1 MKAVGLVGV
10 RLVLAILTLFLVSV
24 IIFAAVDLLP
34 GDAAS
39 RVLGR
44 FSTEENRAVFRA
56 RLKLDRPPVDRYVLW
71 LEDIAT
77 GNMGRTLSTDRP
89 ISEVLG
95 PRIKNTLILAALA
108 LVLYIPFTLFPAILQ
123 ATHRDGW
130 LDHLLSL
137 TTLIF
142 YSIPDFLLGT
152 LLLLLFVVVIPWLPA
167 TSIIDEL
174 STFSEVLRALVLPSA
189 TLAIV
194 MAAYATRMLRD
205 NLIEIL
211 DADFIK
217 FASLNG
223 ISRRRIVWRHALPN
237 ALVPSLNVTAL
248 NLAYL
253 IGGVVV
259 VEKVFSYPGFGSLLL
274 DALLLRDVP
283 LIQIT
288 VVIAATTYIGANLLA
303 DLGAIFLNPRLRT

>member
-1 MKAVGLVGV
+1 MKALRLVGV
-10 RLVLAILTLFLVSV
+10 RLVLAVLTLFLVSV
-24 IIFAAVDLLP
+24 FIFAAVDLLP

-56 RLKLDRPPVDRYVLW
+56 RLKLDRPLVERYLTW
-71 LEDIAT
+71 IGDIAT
-77 GNMGRTLSTDRP
+77 GDIGRTLSSNRP
-89 ISEVLG
+89 IVEVLG
-95 PRIKNTLILAALA
+95 PRIKNTLILAAAA
-108 LVLYIPFTLFPAILQ
+108 LVLYVPLAAFPAILQ
-123 ATHRDGW
+123 ATRRDGW
-130 LDHLLSL
+130 LDHMLSL
-137 TTLIF
+137 TTLVL

-152 LLLLLFVVVIPWLPA
+152 LLLLLFVVTIPWLPA
-167 TSIIDEL
+167 TSLVDEM
-174 STFSEVLRALVLPSA
+174 STFVEFVRALVLPSV
-189 TLAIV
+189 TLAII
-194 MAAYATRMLRD
+194 MAAYAVRMLRD

-211 DADFIK
+211 DADFVK
-217 FASLNG
+217 FAALNG

-237 ALVPSLNVTAL
+237 ALVPSLNITAL

-288 VVIAATTYIGANLLA
+288 VLIAAATYIGANLLA
-303 DLGAIFLNPRLRT
+303 DAGAIFLNPRLRT